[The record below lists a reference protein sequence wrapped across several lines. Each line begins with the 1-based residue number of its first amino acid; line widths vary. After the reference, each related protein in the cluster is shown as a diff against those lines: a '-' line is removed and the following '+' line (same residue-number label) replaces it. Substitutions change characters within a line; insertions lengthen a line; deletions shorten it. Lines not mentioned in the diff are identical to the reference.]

1 MRPQGYGATP
11 LRKAAGKRARVYI
24 PIPES
29 RGGVGK
35 VTLTLQDRFV
45 EADAVTDDNEKL
57 VTDSQVEVV
66 DIIDENTLLVK
77 KTDAVVGE
85 GNTQDALKEKQ

>member
-1 MRPQGYGATP
+1 M
-11 LRKAAGKRARVYI
+11 
-24 PIPES
+24 
-29 RGGVGK
+29 
-35 VTLTLQDRFV
+35 